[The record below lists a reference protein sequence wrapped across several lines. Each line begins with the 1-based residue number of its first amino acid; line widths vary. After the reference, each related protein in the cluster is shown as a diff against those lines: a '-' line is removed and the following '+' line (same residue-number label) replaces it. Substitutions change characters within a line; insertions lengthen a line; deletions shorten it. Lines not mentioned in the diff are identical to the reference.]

1 MANGVT
7 VVSGWTMAVGWMN
20 SFCLSKKYPVVCE
33 DSRDFLWS
41 SLFYMSFFIVN
52 RQDTFVLVK

>member
-33 DSRDFLWS
+33 DSRDF
-41 SLFYMSFFIVN
+41 FYGAVSFICPFS
-52 RQDTFVLVK
+52 

>member
-33 DSRDFLWS
+33 DSRDFFMEQPLLYV
-41 SLFYMSFFIVN
+41 LFHS
-52 RQDTFVLVK
+52 